1 MRLIDFFD
9 QAAARH
15 PERCAFAD
23 QNTAFGY
30 AQMRAFS
37 QRLAAAM
44 RERGVRDYAR
54 VGVYSPNSAVA
65 FGCILAI
72 ARVGAVY
79 VPINIRNAMGENAD
93 FIALT
98 ECEWL
103 FYESSFHENVVVIRS
118 KVSSLTQLICIDKAD
133 GDNPSVDDLIARRD
147 DCAVPEIAHDPHRMV
162 TLFGTGGTTGRSK
175 AVRWD
180 NLTWETLIA
189 QAAMNIMPVGHDTA
203 PVHLCV
209 APMTHAAGVLAMMLL
224 PFAPTNIV
232 LDRASPLEILEAID
246 RYRVTHLYVP
256 PTLLYSMLAH
266 PRICE
271 FNYGSLTHFI
281 VAAAPVAPDKL
292 ARAVG
297 IFGPC
302 MCQYY
307 GQAEAPMAVSYFAP
321 YELAE
326 AVRDPVKRHRL
337 LSCGRPNVLSRT
349 AIADDHG
356 SRLPAGTPGELLVQG
371 NLVSPGYFRDPKATA
386 AAQRCGWLHTG
397 DIAQMDEDGFLY
409 IVDRKK
415 DMIISGGFNVY
426 SVEVEATVNG
436 HPAVENCAVVGV
448 PDSKWGESVKAIVVL
463 RPNTHALEQEIIEF
477 CKAALGSVKAPK
489 SVEFWPDLPRTPVG
503 KVAKSEIRARYWA
516 GRQRAV
522 N

>member
-15 PERCAFAD
+15 PERRAFAD
-23 QNTAFGY
+23 RDMTFDY
-30 AQMRAFS
+30 AQMHAFS
-37 QRLAAAM
+37 RHLAAAM
-44 RERGVRDYAR
+44 RERGISDNAR
-54 VGVYSPNSAVA
+54 VAIYSPNSAVA
-65 FGCILAI
+65 FGCILATV
-72 ARVGAVY
+72 RVGAVY
-79 VPINIRNAMGENAD
+79 VPINIRNALDENAA
-93 FIALT
+93 FIALAQ
-98 ECEWL
+98 CEWL
-103 FYESSFHENVVVIRS
+103 FYASRFHDNVKILRS
-118 KVSSLTQLICIDKAD
+118 KVGSLTQLVCIDGRGEDAL
-133 GDNPSVDDLIARRD
+133 SIDDLIAGTD
-147 DCAVPEIAHDPHRMV
+147 GVLPEVAHDPHRMA
-162 TLFGTGGTTGRSK
+162 TIFGTGGTTGRSK

-189 QAAMNIMPVGHDTA
+189 QASMNIMPAGHDAA

-209 APMTHAAGVLAMMLL
+209 APMTHAAGVLAIMLL

-232 LDRASPLEILEAID
+232 LAGASPLEVLEAID
-246 RYRVTHLYVP
+246 KYRVTHLYVP

-266 PRICE
+266 PRVRE

-281 VAAAPVAPDKL
+281 VAAAPIAPDKL
-292 ARAVG
+292 AQAVEL
-297 IFGPC
+297 FGPC

-307 GQAEAPMAVSYFAP
+307 GQAEAPMAVSFFAP
-321 YELAE
+321 YEVAE
-326 AVRDPVKRHRL
+326 AVSDPAKRHRL

-349 AIADDHG
+349 AIVDDYG
-356 SRLPAGTPGELLVQG
+356 NRLPAGTPGELVVQG
-371 NLVSPGYFRDPKATA
+371 NLVSPGYFRDPEATA
-386 AAQRCGWLHTG
+386 EAQRGGWLYTG

-426 SVEVEATVNG
+426 SIEVEAVLNG

-463 RPNTHALEQEIIEF
+463 KLHANASEPQIIEF
-477 CKAALGSVKAPK
+477 CRAALGGVKTPK
-489 SVEFWPDLPRTPVG
+489 SVEFWPELPRTPVG
-503 KVAKSEIRARYWA
+503 KVAKSEIRARYWT
-516 GRQRAV
+516 GRQRAI

>member
-30 AQMRAFS
+30 AQIRAFS

-44 RERGVRDYAR
+44 RERGVRDNAR

-79 VPINIRNAMGENAD
+79 VPINIRNAVGENAD

-103 FYESSFHENVVVIRS
+103 FYESSFHENVAVISS
-118 KVSSLTQLICIDKAD
+118 KVSSLTQLVCIDKAD

-162 TLFGTGGTTGRSK
+162 TIFGTGGTTGRSK

-189 QAAMNIMPVGHDTA
+189 QAAMNVMPVRHDTA

-246 RYRVTHLYVP
+246 RYRVTHLHVP

-266 PRICE
+266 RSTKQ
-271 FNYGSLTHFI
+271 F
-281 VAAAPVAPDKL
+281 K
-292 ARAVG
+292 VG
-297 IFGPC
+297 
-302 MCQYY
+302 
-307 GQAEAPMAVSYFAP
+307 AS
-321 YELAE
+321 
-326 AVRDPVKRHRL
+326 
-337 LSCGRPNVLSRT
+337 
-349 AIADDHG
+349 
-356 SRLPAGTPGELLVQG
+356 
-371 NLVSPGYFRDPKATA
+371 
-386 AAQRCGWLHTG
+386 
-397 DIAQMDEDGFLY
+397 
-409 IVDRKK
+409 
-415 DMIISGGFNVY
+415 IS
-426 SVEVEATVNG
+426 
-436 HPAVENCAVVGV
+436 
-448 PDSKWGESVKAIVVL
+448 
-463 RPNTHALEQEIIEF
+463 
-477 CKAALGSVKAPK
+477 
-489 SVEFWPDLPRTPVG
+489 
-503 KVAKSEIRARYWA
+503 AKSI
-516 GRQRAV
+516 
-522 N
+522 